1 MLMKQHVNKEV
12 RRDSFITEL
21 KYKLNKRRVKNCL
34 LFSSHLEHLLHRFS
48 ICSYCYHDSL
58 TLAEDAA
65 YVIGMILL
73 NEKAQEIKDIGKK
86 KSKLYWMF
94 LHLQNACLILEASR
108 GGGQIKSPPQSFWF

>member
-1 MLMKQHVNKEV
+1 MLMKQLVNNDV

-34 LFSSHLEHLLHRFS
+34 LFSSPLEHLLHRFS
-48 ICSYCYHDSL
+48 ICLFVLLPWLLDLDSL

-86 KSKLYWMF
+86 KSKLY
-94 LHLQNACLILEASR
+94 
-108 GGGQIKSPPQSFWF
+108 